1 MSKIYTMPLSSVVE
15 LLEESADQTSV
26 IKGVLKYMFSQDVED
41 REVHKVALLCESLWA
56 NVSLSN
62 VLEKQIEATDFSEE
76 HTDVLFEESSMFMIQ
91 GLVTSRHHASIELNS
106 LSVSTSLH

>member
-1 MSKIYTMPLSSVVE
+1 
-15 LLEESADQTSV
+15 
-26 IKGVLKYMFSQDVED
+26 MFSQDVED